1 MRISDWSSD
10 VCSSDLMTS
19 TLRIVAQTVF
29 HHARNPSAG
38 AVHVLQLAEIARYR
52 GILALQPHVASLH
65 GERMLHEGISMVVD
79 GTSGEDIERI
89 LQRELQATVQ
99 RQTRSANVLRQA
111 AETHPALGLH
121 GTTGGPGK

>member
-38 AVHVLQLAEIARYR
+38 AVHVLPLAEIARYR
-52 GILALQPHVASLH
+52 GILALQPHVASLR
-65 GERMLHEGISMVVD
+65 GERMLHQGITMAVD
-79 GTSGEDIERI
+79 GTPGEEIERI
-89 LQRELQATVQ
+89 LQRELQATEQ
-99 RQTRSANVLRQA
+99 SQTRSANVLRMRS
-111 AETHPALGLH
+111 EEH
-121 GTTGGPGK
+121 TTELQTLMR